1 MRMAYAIGVDI
12 GGTFT
17 DCVAVDG
24 AGNLVQSKVPS
35 THSSSPV
42 DGVIAGLHKL
52 AGAAGHAALDTFLA
66 QTEHFGH
73 GTTIGTNLVVERLG
87 ARVGLVATAGHG
99 DALLMM
105 RGRGRTAGIPK
116 DKLLSVHDTDKPA
129 PLIPREHVVEVV
141 ERVVKD
147 GSILVPLDDDQARVV
162 LRTLLDQDIEAVA
175 VALMWSFRNP
185 THEQRLRELIHE
197 IRPDIY
203 VSISSEIAP
212 RIGEYERTVAT
223 VINSY
228 VGPRS
233 SRYLQQLEEDLESH
247 GLTAPAFI
255 MQSNGGLAS
264 LSAASSAPVKTI
276 GSGPVGGLAGT
287 AAIAARL
294 GHRNVIAT
302 DMGGTSFEV
311 GLLINGSPLL
321 VSEQV
326 IEQYTYRIP
335 QLDVRSIACGGGSIA
350 RVDQIS
356 RGLRVGPESAGSHPG
371 PACYGVGTVPTVT
384 DADVVLGL
392 IDPDQFLG
400 GQMKLDRAA
409 AEKAVQR
416 LADDLGTTLEDTAAG
431 ILKVNSFAAATLIR
445 QRTLEQGLD
454 PRDFMIYAFGGA
466 GPVHAFAFAHELGVR
481 GVLIPLGNGA
491 STLSAF
497 GIAVTDAKQIFEEEC
512 SIMAPFNTEALRAAC
527 DRLQASAVQ
536 KMVDGG
542 FSAEDVR
549 LERIALSRYA
559 EQYMQ
564 ELPLP
569 MPAGGVDDQTGP
581 DLEATFASE
590 YARLYGSTAV
600 SAFQQVEIFS
610 IRVIATAVRHGEV
623 TSSKTH
629 ESSETAYERGTQR
642 QVYWPDERQWVTT
655 DVFLAPP
662 PPGLAIHGPAVLQL
676 PHTTVSV
683 PPGQFAETDHA
694 GNCVLTRRED
704 LPA

>member
-1 MRMAYAIGVDI
+1 MAYAIGVDI

-17 DCVAVDG
+17 DCVAVDTQ
-24 AGNLVQSKVPS
+24 GNIIQSKVPS
-35 THSSSPV
+35 THASSP
-42 DGVIAGLHKL
+42 DEGVIAGVQKL
-52 AGAAGHAALDTFLA
+52 AEAAGREVEEFLA
-66 QTEHFGH
+66 DTEAFGH

-116 DKLLSVHDTDKPA
+116 DKLLSVRDTDKPD
-129 PLIPREHVVEVV
+129 PLVPREHVVEVV
-141 ERVVKD
+141 ERVTKD
-147 GSILVPLDDDQARVV
+147 GSVLVPLDEQQARNA
-162 LRTLLDQDIEAVA
+162 LRLLLDQDIEAVA

-185 THEQRLRELIHE
+185 THEQRIRELIHE

-233 SRYLQQLEEDLESH
+233 SRYLKKLESELQSR
-247 GLTAPAFI
+247 GLDAPAFI
-255 MQSNGGLAS
+255 MQSNGGVAPLAS
-264 LSAASSAPVKTI
+264 AVGAPVKTI
-276 GSGPVGGLAGT
+276 GSGPVGGLTGT
-287 AAIAARL
+287 ASIAARL

-311 GLLINGSPLL
+311 GLIIEGSPLL
-321 VSEQV
+321 VGEQV
-326 IEQYTYRIP
+326 IEQYTYRVP

-350 RVDQIS
+350 QVDHIS
-356 RGLRVGPESAGSHPG
+356 RGIRVGPESAGSYPG
-371 PACYGVGTVPTVT
+371 PACYGAGTLPTVT

-400 GQMKLDRAA
+400 GQMKLDRTA
-409 AEKAVQR
+409 AEAAVQR
-416 LADDLGTTLEDTAAG
+416 LADELGMSLEETAAG

-454 PRDFMIYAFGGA
+454 PRDFMVYAFGGA
-466 GPVHAFAFAHELGVR
+466 GPVHAFAFAHELGAR

-491 STLSAF
+491 STLSAY

-512 SIMAPFNTEALRAAC
+512 SIKAPFDVRALQDVCTRLENRAVTTMTE
-527 DRLQASAVQ
+527 
-536 KMVDGG
+536 GG
-542 FSAEDVR
+542 FAPEDIR
-549 LERIALSRYA
+549 LERTALARYA

-569 MPAGGVDDQTGP
+569 LPEGGVSEESRSS
-581 DLEATFASE
+581 LESAFAAE
-590 YARLYGSTAV
+590 YARLYGATAV
-600 SAFQQVEIFS
+600 SGFQQVEIFS
-610 IRVIATAVRHGEV
+610 VRVIATAVRHAGAL
-623 TSSKTH
+623 
-629 ESSETAYERGTQR
+629 ESEPYEAGGGAAVSAGTR
-642 QVYWPDERQWVTT
+642 EIFWPDEGRWVTT
-655 DVFLAPP
+655 DVYDAPP
-662 PPGLAIHGPAVLQL
+662 AHGLAVHGPAVVQL
-676 PHTTVSV
+676 PHTTISV
-683 PPGQFAETDHA
+683 PPGQFLETDRA
-694 GNCVLTRRED
+694 GNCVLTRRKE
-704 LPA
+704 LSA